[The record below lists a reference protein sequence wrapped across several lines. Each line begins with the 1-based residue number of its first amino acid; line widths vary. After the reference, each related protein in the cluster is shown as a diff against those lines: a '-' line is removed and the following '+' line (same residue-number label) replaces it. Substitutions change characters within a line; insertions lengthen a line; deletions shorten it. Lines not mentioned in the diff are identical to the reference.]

1 MIDPEL
7 LLQGYRLG
15 VFPMAMEDDS
25 IQWFSPDPR
34 AILPLEDFHVPH
46 ALRRLVR
53 KKVFATTINNAFSKV
68 IEACAKR
75 EDTWINLEIIES
87 YMRLHQLGYA
97 HSVEAWKQGKL
108 AGGLYGVAVGGV
120 FFGESM
126 FHHVTNASKIALV
139 ALVEHLR
146 ARKFALLDTQ
156 WLTPHL
162 QQFGG
167 IEISRDF
174 DTAKLL
180 QVWSEPLG
188 VKQGK
193 LSSAQMLYQGHQ
205 RDFRGIRHVVEHRFA
220 KKNATDGNAVE
231 STSELALLPGFD
243 GMCVTELMQSHVA
256 FNNFEIDPRI
266 LAFRARLD
274 DFRKRV
280 IYRRCKNFFA
290 HETPQRVWHMKIFQG
305 QNCARIGRKPLD
317 RVVLHRHGKN
327 AEPITLQ
334 QEFGIDHGGRSENVK
349 RLQRKGM
356 NRFNYLTF

>member
-46 ALRRLVR
+46 ALRRLVS

-87 YMRLHQLGYA
+87 YMRLHQLGCA
-97 HSVEAWKQGKL
+97 HSVEAWKEGTL

-126 FHHVTNASKIALV
+126 FHHVTDASKIALV
-139 ALVEHLR
+139 ALIEHLR

-156 WLTPHL
+156 WLTSHL

-167 IEISRDF
+167 IEISRNDY
-174 DTAKLL
+174 L
-180 QVWSEPLG
+180 
-188 VKQGK
+188 
-193 LSSAQMLYQGHQ
+193 
-205 RDFRGIRHVVEHRFA
+205 
-220 KKNATDGNAVE
+220 
-231 STSELALLPGFD
+231 
-243 GMCVTELMQSHVA
+243 
-256 FNNFEIDPRI
+256 
-266 LAFRARLD
+266 RL
-274 DFRKRV
+274 
-280 IYRRCKNFFA
+280 
-290 HETPQRVWHMKIFQG
+290 
-305 QNCARIGRKPLD
+305 
-317 RVVLHRHGKN
+317 LHR
-327 AEPITLQ
+327 ALELPR
-334 QEFGIDHGGRSENVK
+334 EF
-349 RLQRKGM
+349 
-356 NRFNYLTF
+356 